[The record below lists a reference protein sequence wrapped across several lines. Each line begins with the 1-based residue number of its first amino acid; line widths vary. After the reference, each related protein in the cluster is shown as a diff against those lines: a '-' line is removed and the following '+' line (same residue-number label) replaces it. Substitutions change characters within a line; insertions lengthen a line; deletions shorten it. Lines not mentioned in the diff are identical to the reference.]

1 MGQGGGGDDG
11 KGGGGEEGKGGGF
24 HQASQQFWGVFSMML
39 AGGGVGVW
47 YVLDRGR
54 ESWGGGQEWGLL
66 VRCVSWCCFPCLL
79 GAFFDLLLELTP

>member
-1 MGQGGGGDDG
+1 M
-11 KGGGGEEGKGGGF
+11 GGEEGKGGGF

-66 VRCVSWCCFPCLL
+66 VRLRFLVLFSLSSC
-79 GAFFDLLLELTP
+79 AFFLS